1 MDDILIPKRTNKMSR
16 NYEHKDYSILRLDN
30 ETMRDRIKK
39 LKDEIKKLKEELDEE
54 RKRLVQAEGQ
64 NDVIQK

>member
-1 MDDILIPKRTNKMSR
+1 
-16 NYEHKDYSILRLDN
+16 
-30 ETMRDRIKK
+30 MRDRIKE

>member
-1 MDDILIPKRTNKMSR
+1 MSR

-30 ETMRDRIKK
+30 ETMRDRIKE

-64 NDVIQK
+64 NDVVQK